1 MTEKTI
7 QEGKIYAVVSYLT
20 FIGSII
26 AIIMNSDVKN
36 PFTTFH
42 NRQGLGLCL
51 SFLLLGY
58 FLGQLDSWLI
68 SGPFMFGFGLLLVFG
83 VITAAS
89 GKMILV
95 PVLGP
100 LFQKLFANIIK

>member
-7 QEGKIYAVVSYLT
+7 QEGKLYAVVSYLT

-58 FLGQLDSWLI
+58 FLGQFDSWLI
-68 SGPFMFGFGLLLVFG
+68 SGPFLFGFGLLLVFG

-89 GKMILV
+89 GKMVLI
-95 PVLGP
+95 PVIGA
-100 LFQKLFANIIK
+100 LFQKIFSNIIK